1 MTDRKRETLVP
12 TSLFF
17 KLGCDTGY
25 SILDVFPD
33 AFPEYLIGVV
43 QGKLVEEPVG
53 VVRPITLTA
62 IPSLQFVPEVCSLI
76 YRSSCNVST

>member
-17 KLGCDTGY
+17 NLGCDTGY

-33 AFPEYLIGVV
+33 AFPEDLIGVV

-53 VVRPITLTA
+53 VVRPKPVPAWPVLQSIPRLT
-62 IPSLQFVPEVCSLI
+62 F
-76 YRSSCNVST
+76 